1 MIGIRV
7 NGQTMDLE
15 NLTVLQLVTQVSGGT
30 PAAIAVARNG
40 SVVPRGDWGNI
51 QLKTGDDIEIV
62 TAAQGG

>member
-7 NGQTMDLE
+7 NGQVMDLE
-15 NLTVLQLVTQVSGGT
+15 PQTVMQLVKHVADGSSS
-30 PAAIAVARNG
+30 AVAVARNG
-40 SVVPRGDWGNI
+40 SVVPRGEWGNV